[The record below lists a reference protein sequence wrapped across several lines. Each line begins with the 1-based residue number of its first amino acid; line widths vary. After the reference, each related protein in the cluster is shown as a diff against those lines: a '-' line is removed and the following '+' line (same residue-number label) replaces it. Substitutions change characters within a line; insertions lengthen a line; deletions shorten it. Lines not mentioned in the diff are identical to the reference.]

1 MAFNSNFVDLQNIVV
16 DSNDPY
22 SVELKKYI
30 DANSGGVNLGGNLNK
45 GGDDNTSEHLSDKN
59 YILGIGSEP
68 TDSDV
73 FSDKTSVSNDSDPLY
88 SSD

>member
-30 DANSGGVNLGGNLNK
+30 DANNNLGGNLTGNFNK
-45 GGDDNTSEHLSDKN
+45 GGDDNTSEL
-59 YILGIGSEP
+59 
-68 TDSDV
+68 V
-73 FSDKTSVSNDSDPLY
+73 FGDQELQSRIF
-88 SSD
+88 